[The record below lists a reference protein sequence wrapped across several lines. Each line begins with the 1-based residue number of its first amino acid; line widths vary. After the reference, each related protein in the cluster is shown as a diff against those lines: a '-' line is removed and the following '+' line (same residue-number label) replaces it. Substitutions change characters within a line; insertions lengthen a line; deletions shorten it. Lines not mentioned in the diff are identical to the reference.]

1 MQIDEQQQQEEEL
14 ENQDANQIQASEE
27 QKVEVKENA
36 VAESTDK

>member
-27 QKVEVKENA
+27 QKVEVQENI
-36 VAESTDK
+36 VAESTEK

>member
-27 QKVEVKENA
+27 QKVEVQENV
-36 VAESTDK
+36 VAESTEK